1 MKFVRFKEKK
11 KQVSFPVVVT
21 TDKHSSIAIVRK
33 LSHWIIKVDFMN
45 SIWTTK
51 DMEHVRT
58 RQDSLAGRRRS
69 G

>member
-1 MKFVRFKEKK
+1 MKFVRFKKK

-21 TDKHSSIAIVRK
+21 TDKHNSIAIARK
-33 LSHWIIKVDFMN
+33 LSQWIIKVDFMN
-45 SIWTTK
+45 SIGTTK
-51 DMEHVRT
+51 DREHVRT